1 MKLKKSIIKIAC
13 GITIIIFHMMDHIFY
28 QGGNRM
34 GGFMLYNG
42 KGGIADMNLYFVSI
56 LLANEYGALYPSTN
70 NLCESIRECRF
81 PPQTDKSMMAGTAYH
96 RCHPRWRRQR
106 GPESFPD
113 QPGSRPEYRCGDYRR
128 RSPSALNVPAF
139 C

>member
-42 KGGIADMNLYFVSI
+42 KGSIADMNLYFVFI
-56 LLANEYGALYPSTN
+56 LLVNEYGAVYPSTN
-70 NLCESIRECRF
+70 NLCESIRGCRF
-81 PPQTDKSMMAGTAYH
+81 
-96 RCHPRWRRQR
+96 R
-106 GPESFPD
+106 
-113 QPGSRPEYRCGDYRR
+113 
-128 RSPSALNVPAF
+128 
-139 C
+139 